1 MLAEKFSNKNS
12 LDARDLEIEHQ
23 QLWST
28 IVPESAF
35 IFGLEYIVITAQKT
49 VCLWVRKFW
58 TETIFAQLKRFDLH
72 VRAEQGIYEAFKGK
86 YLIEF
91 ISLRIIGS
99 VTSLWTLMSVCRSVC
114 HNFLNRFIIF
124 LFLYQGPWIFCI
136 QSCLEPNEP

>member
-58 TETIFAQLKRFDLH
+58 TETILH
-72 VRAEQGIYEAFKGK
+72 R
-86 YLIEF
+86 
-91 ISLRIIGS
+91 
-99 VTSLWTLMSVCRSVC
+99 
-114 HNFLNRFIIF
+114 
-124 LFLYQGPWIFCI
+124 
-136 QSCLEPNEP
+136 